1 MYKLNSDS
9 ENSSIV
15 SNGQSLEARLVKLES
30 YLKKGARFYELS
42 LEQAFNGKRA
52 QTTPPTIL
60 KRISNEEMFNKY
72 LIDFYRVLFN
82 RFKCKRDNFK
92 INEQVL
98 MDIHSCV
105 SREQTDIDLS
115 EVDLSGVDLL
125 TKFEL
130 YAECVHKYL
139 PQIRQHNQYLLFHYI
154 WTMQVQYLAPFF
166 NYICDYYR
174 AYN

>member
-1 MYKLNSDS
+1 
-9 ENSSIV
+9 
-15 SNGQSLEARLVKLES
+15 
-30 YLKKGARFYELS
+30 
-42 LEQAFNGKRA
+42 
-52 QTTPPTIL
+52 
-60 KRISNEEMFNKY
+60 MFNKY
-72 LIDFYRVLFN
+72 LVDFYRVLFN
-82 RFKCKRDNFK
+82 RFRCKRDNFK

-105 SREQTDIDLS
+105 SREQNDIDLS

-166 NYICDYYR
+166 NYICDFYR
-174 AYN
+174 AYNWKNSFSKISSNFTYKLPFAENYCSFNSTSNNWFV